1 MRSTNF
7 FKTDTISVSTR
18 LNEYLKSNF
27 GYEVEGDLD
36 SLREA
41 KGKLEAEKREMNAD
55 YQDKDYVETMLMLE
69 TVKALLKAHLP
80 EGGKHKYVSDAQR
93 KAVHAKKA
101 EETKERK
108 ELLRILRTMARRV
121 LAPREWR
128 TSSRPRSFRP
138 EP

>member
-41 KGKLEAEKREMNAD
+41 KGKLEAKKREMNAD
-55 YQDKDYVETMLMLE
+55 YQDKD
-69 TVKALLKAHLP
+69 
-80 EGGKHKYVSDAQR
+80 
-93 KAVHAKKA
+93 
-101 EETKERK
+101 
-108 ELLRILRTMARRV
+108 
-121 LAPREWR
+121 
-128 TSSRPRSFRP
+128 
-138 EP
+138 

>member
-41 KGKLEAEKREMNAD
+41 KGKLEAKKREMNAD

-101 EETKERK
+101 EETKEPKLKKPRLK
-108 ELLRILRTMARRV
+108 KKQWKLLKKKI
-121 LAPREWR
+121 
-128 TSSRPRSFRP
+128 
-138 EP
+138 

>member
-41 KGKLEAEKREMNAD
+41 KGKLEAKKREMNAD
-55 YQDKDYVETMLMLE
+55 YQDKDYVETMLMLS
-69 TVKALLKAHLP
+69 LIH
-80 EGGKHKYVSDAQR
+80 
-93 KAVHAKKA
+93 
-101 EETKERK
+101 
-108 ELLRILRTMARRV
+108 I
-121 LAPREWR
+121 
-128 TSSRPRSFRP
+128 
-138 EP
+138 

>member
-41 KGKLEAEKREMNAD
+41 KANLEAKKREMNAD
-55 YQDKDYVETMLMLE
+55 YQNKDYVETMLMLE
-69 TVKALLKAHLP
+69 TVKTFL
-80 EGGKHKYVSDAQR
+80 VDS
-93 KAVHAKKA
+93 KKS
-101 EETKERK
+101 KFK
-108 ELLRILRTMARRV
+108 L
-121 LAPREWR
+121 
-128 TSSRPRSFRP
+128 
-138 EP
+138 